1 MNPLQ
6 QIRFPAP
13 VEPLSST
20 PLAPPAAK
28 PAEASFGNLFAQ
40 AVDRVEQAQMDSRG
54 KVDRL
59 LRGEEQELHE
69 VVLASQRAE
78 ISFEY
83 FLQVRNK
90 VVQAYQEIM
99 RMQM

>member
-20 PLAPPAAK
+20 PLSPQTAK
-28 PAEASFGNLFAQ
+28 PAETSFGNLFEQ
-40 AVDRVEQAQMDSRG
+40 AVQRVEQTQLDSRE

-78 ISFEY
+78 LSFEY

>member
-13 VEPLSST
+13 VEPLAT
-20 PLAPPAAK
+20 PPSPPRTAK
-28 PAEASFGNLFAQ
+28 PGEASFGSLFAQ
-40 AVDRVEQAQMDSRG
+40 AVQRVEQTHLESKE

-59 LRGEEQELHE
+59 LRGEDQELHE

-78 ISFEY
+78 LSFEY